1 MDQYKLRCPIASET
15 ASGIAEPPALCKI
28 TYRVASVWGCLSAA
42 DLRARVGLGAA
53 PRLEER
59 WLKLAGVDG
68 ERAGGGVVLG
78 AGNSGEG
85 RDGDEQGGAEH
96 GGWSGRGG
104 CGGGGRDNGCL
115 EKNLTSAGPRV
126 SRTSETIGRSGGA
139 SGVLVLA
146 VVMVTARLTFNWS
159 LL

>member
-1 MDQYKLRCPIASET
+1 MVWKRADQYKLRRHVASET
-15 ASGIAEPPALCKI
+15 ASGIAEPPARCKI
-28 TYRVASVWGCLSAA
+28 TYRVASVWGCLAAA

-85 RDGDEQGGAEH
+85 RDGEQGGAEH

-115 EKNLTSAGPRV
+115 EKNLTSAGHELAGRPKQSGEAEERV
-126 SRTSETIGRSGGA
+126 
-139 SGVLVLA
+139 
-146 VVMVTARLTFNWS
+146 MCWCW
-159 LL
+159 